1 MRNPAKP
8 YRAVVELTDAEVDA
22 FESALD
28 RHQESRDDRVSRQSV
43 LRALIARF
51 CQSEGIRFPHPAK
64 VGRKPRLRRV
74 PSGPESLT

>member
-22 FESALD
+22 FELALD

-43 LRALIARF
+43 LRTLIARF
-51 CQSEGIRFPHPAK
+51 CQGEGVRFPSPPK
-64 VGRKPRLRRV
+64 LGKKPRGARLA
-74 PSGPESLT
+74 PNHPP